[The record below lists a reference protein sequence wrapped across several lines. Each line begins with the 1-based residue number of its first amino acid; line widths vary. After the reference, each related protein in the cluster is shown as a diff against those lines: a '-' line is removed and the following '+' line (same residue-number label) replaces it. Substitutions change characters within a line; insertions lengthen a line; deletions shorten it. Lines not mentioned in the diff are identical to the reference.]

1 MADFGTIVD
10 HVWHLLQQG
19 GWFMLILYV
28 MGQVGWMMAI
38 GRWWSYR
45 AIPVP
50 QGQWNTGLD
59 LSDGAQASAVST
71 ASLER
76 RIIDSVG
83 GRGPFAD
90 LVRGLSSVRHEGE
103 AALVRKARELV
114 GHFGHGLNRQLGT
127 IAALAAAAPM
137 MGLAGT
143 ISGVMAT
150 FAVITQYGAGNP
162 AMMAGG
168 ISEALM
174 VTEAALVIA
183 IPLIVLHDRLQ
194 ARADA
199 LEAEAVSLATAL
211 IRDYS
216 AVDVRKNPAGEGV
229 V

>member
-1 MADFGTIVD
+1 MADLETIVA

-28 MGQVGWMMAI
+28 MGHVGWMLAL

-45 AIPVP
+45 AITVP
-50 QGQWNTGLD
+50 REGW
-59 LSDGAQASAVST
+59 SDRPAASGDE
-71 ASLER
+71 LNR
-76 RIIDSVG
+76 RLVEAVG
-83 GRGPFAD
+83 GRGPFAE
-90 LVRGLSSVRHEGE
+90 LARGLSAVKAEGE
-103 AALVRKARELV
+103 AALVGKAREFITR
-114 GHFGHGLNRQLGT
+114 FGHGLNTRLGT

-168 ISEALM
+168 IAEALM

-194 ARADA
+194 ARADRI
-199 LEAEAVSLATAL
+199 ESEAVAAATAL
-211 IRDYS
+211 IRAYT
-216 AVDVRKNPAGEGV
+216 NPAGAPAVGEEGTA
-229 V
+229 